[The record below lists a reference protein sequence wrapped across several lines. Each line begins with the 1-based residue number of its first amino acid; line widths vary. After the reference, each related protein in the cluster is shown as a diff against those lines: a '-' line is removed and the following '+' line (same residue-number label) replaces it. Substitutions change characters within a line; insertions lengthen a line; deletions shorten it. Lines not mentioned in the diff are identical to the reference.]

1 MGLASA
7 RASAIAHDQKFMDQT
22 TPETWTAQGLLIP
35 GRNCWRIESAK
46 RVSFLIDGAAYFAA
60 LRAAIAK
67 AQRSVFI
74 VGWDIDSRIRLV
86 PGGANDGLP
95 EELGEFLNEVVKRRR
110 GLRMYVL
117 SWDFAMVFALDREWL
132 PIYKLDW
139 RTHRRLS
146 FKLDDKHPA
155 GASHHQKIVVVDDA
169 VAFVGGLDLTHCRW
183 DTSEHSCN
191 NAARCDAEGKP
202 YRPYHDVQVI
212 VDGAAARALG
222 TLCRDRWNRVSKR
235 PAREID
241 EHPANDPWPAGLAPD
256 ITDVDV
262 AISRTDP
269 GYTTGVPVSEIRYL
283 YVDAIAAAKRAMY
296 LENQYFSSSVVGAAL
311 AARLRSRTGPDVV
324 VVSRQIEEG
333 WLEER
338 TMGVLRARLHKQLQ
352 EADTGNRYRL
362 YYPHVPGLEL
372 PNVLNVHSKV
382 LVVDDDLCSVGSAN
396 FSNRSMG
403 FDTECNV
410 AIEARG
416 DERIRRAIGGL
427 RNRLLAEHLGTDPQ
441 TVGAEVARQEGS
453 LIKAIEA
460 LQHPGRTLMP
470 IEPRVPPE
478 VDALVP
484 ASAVVDPEKPVD
496 PEKLVQEFV
505 PDAVRKPTVSRLWRA
520 TTVLLALAALAAV
533 WRWTPLREF
542 VSLSS
547 LVRMLQAL
555 DAAPFA
561 PLLVLA
567 GYVVGGLL
575 VVPVTVLIAA
585 TGVVF
590 GPLVGTFYALTG
602 ALLSAAVTYTIGRHI
617 GRHAVRR
624 LAGSRLNRITRRLAR
639 KGTMAIAIVRLLPI
653 APFSVVNAVAGASH
667 VRPREFLLGTAV
679 GMLPGIIAIVVFVD
693 RVTAAVTDPRPYNFI
708 MLIGFAAIVVFIAV
722 SIHRRLVRNNNHRAP
737 DAMRT

>member
-1 MGLASA
+1 
-7 RASAIAHDQKFMDQT
+7 MDQT
-22 TPETWTAQGLLIP
+22 TPETAMAQGLLVP
-35 GRNCWRIESAK
+35 GRNCWRIEPAS
-46 RVSFLIDGAAYFAA
+46 RLSFLIDGAAYFSA

-74 VGWDIDSRIRLV
+74 IGWDIDSRIRLV
-86 PGGANDGLP
+86 PDGANDGFP
-95 EELGEFLNEVVKRRR
+95 EELGVFLNEVVKRRR

-117 SWDFAMVFALDREWL
+117 SWDFAMVFAMDREWL

-183 DTSEHSCN
+183 DTSEHGCN
-191 NAARCDAEGKP
+191 NPARCDAEGKP
-202 YRPYHDVQVI
+202 YRPYHDVQVML
-212 VDGAAARALG
+212 DGAAARALG

-235 PAREID
+235 RARELD
-241 EHPANDPWPAGLAPD
+241 AHPANDPWPAGIAPD

-269 GYTTGVPVSEIRYL
+269 GYTTGVPVTEIRYL
-283 YVDAIAAAKRAMY
+283 YVDAIAAARRAMY

-311 AARLRSRTGPDVV
+311 GARLRSPTGPDVV

-362 YYPHVPGLEL
+362 LYPHVPGLEL

-382 LVVDDDLCSVGSAN
+382 LVVDDELCSVGSAN

-416 DERIRRAIGGL
+416 DERIRRAIAGL

-441 TVGAEVARQEGS
+441 TVGAEVAQHDGS
-453 LIKAIEA
+453 LIKAIEE

-478 VDALVP
+478 IDALVP

-520 TTVLLALAALAAV
+520 TTVLLTLAALAAV
-533 WRWTPLREF
+533 WRWTPLREI

-547 LVRMLQAL
+547 LVLMLQTL
-555 DAAPFA
+555 DASPFA

-567 GYVVGGLL
+567 GYVLGGLL
-575 VVPVTVLIAA
+575 VVPVTALIAA
-585 TGVVF
+585 TGIVF
-590 GPLVGTFYALTG
+590 GPLLGTFYALTG
-602 ALLSAAVTYTIGRHI
+602 ALLSAAITYALGRRI

-624 LAGSRLNRITRRLAR
+624 LAGSRVNRITRRLAR

-667 VRPREFLLGTAV
+667 VRPREFLLGTAL

-693 RVTAAVTDPRPYNFI
+693 RVTAAVTDPRPYNYI
-708 MLIGFAAIVVFIAV
+708 MLIGFAALVVVIAV
-722 SIHRRLVRNNNHRAP
+722 AIHRRLVRNNHRTP
-737 DAMRT
+737 GAMRT

>member
-1 MGLASA
+1 
-7 RASAIAHDQKFMDQT
+7 MDQT
-22 TPETWTAQGLLIP
+22 TLQSRTEQGLLEP
-35 GRNCWRIESAK
+35 GRNCWRIEPA
-46 RVSFLIDGAAYFAA
+46 RRLSFLIDGAAYFAA

-74 VGWDIDSRIRLV
+74 IGWDIDSRIKLV
-86 PGGANDGLP
+86 PDGANDGFP
-95 EELGEFLNEVVKRRR
+95 EELGEFLNEVVKQRR

-117 SWDFAMVFALDREWL
+117 SWDFAMVFAMDREWL

-183 DTSEHSCN
+183 DTSEHGCN

-202 YRPYHDVQVI
+202 YRPYHDVQVML
-212 VDGAAARALG
+212 DGGAARALG

-235 PAREID
+235 PARELD
-241 EHPANDPWPAGLAPD
+241 KHPANDPWPAGIAPD

-283 YVDAIAAAKRAMY
+283 YVDAIAAARRAMY

-311 AARLRSRTGPDVV
+311 AARLRSPTGPDVV

-352 EADTGNRYRL
+352 DADTGKRYRL

-410 AIEARG
+410 VIEARG
-416 DERIRRAIGGL
+416 EARVAAAIANV
-427 RNRLLAEHLGTDPQ
+427 RNRLLGEHLGIATAR
-441 TVGAEVARQEGS
+441 VEAEIERNGGR
-453 LIKAIEA
+453 IIPAIEA
-460 LQHPGRTLMP
+460 LRRPGERTLEP
-470 IEPRVPPE
+470 LDPRVPPE
-478 VDALVP
+478 IDALVP
-484 ASAVVDPEKPVD
+484 ADAVVD
-496 PEKLVQEFV
+496 
-505 PDAVRKPTVSRLWRA
+505 
-520 TTVLLALAALAAV
+520 
-533 WRWTPLREF
+533 
-542 VSLSS
+542 
-547 LVRMLQAL
+547 
-555 DAAPFA
+555 
-561 PLLVLA
+561 
-567 GYVVGGLL
+567 
-575 VVPVTVLIAA
+575 
-585 TGVVF
+585 
-590 GPLVGTFYALTG
+590 
-602 ALLSAAVTYTIGRHI
+602 
-617 GRHAVRR
+617 
-624 LAGSRLNRITRRLAR
+624 
-639 KGTMAIAIVRLLPI
+639 
-653 APFSVVNAVAGASH
+653 
-667 VRPREFLLGTAV
+667 
-679 GMLPGIIAIVVFVD
+679 
-693 RVTAAVTDPRPYNFI
+693 
-708 MLIGFAAIVVFIAV
+708 
-722 SIHRRLVRNNNHRAP
+722 
-737 DAMRT
+737 